1 MRILQLC
8 PKPPRPALDGGCLAM
23 DAMTR
28 GLLAEGHSVRL
39 LVICTEKHPNR
50 PEKLDS
56 NYISST
62 KYQSISIETALNP
75 VDALRHL
82 ISGESYHIGRFNS
95 PDFTREL
102 EKILRNEVFDI
113 VLLESLFMTSYE
125 DSIRR
130 LSNASIVL
138 RAHNVEH
145 KIWRGLT
152 EEARIGPKKWYLSKL
167 TKQLEEYESG
177 HINNFDAVIPISDDD
192 ASTFKN
198 LGATI
203 PMHVSPF
210 GMDFEKLPAT
220 STSKPVD
227 HVFHF
232 GSMDWLPNI
241 QGVQWLIEEVWP
253 KVREKNSE
261 VTLVLAGRNM
271 PTSFKS
277 DPSTGIKVIGE
288 IENAT
293 KFLMRNG
300 IMTIPLL
307 TGSGMRVKAV
317 EGMSAGLPVVSTEI
331 GVSGLNL
338 INGEHALIAN
348 SPVEFANHILLF
360 LESPDIANKIA
371 KFGQQHI
378 KNKFSNKNIISD
390 LVKFLKKLS

>member
-1 MRILQLC
+1 
-8 PKPPRPALDGGCLAM
+8 
-23 DAMTR
+23 
-28 GLLAEGHSVRL
+28 
-39 LVICTEKHPNR
+39 
-50 PEKLDS
+50 
-56 NYISST
+56 
-62 KYQSISIETALNP
+62 
-75 VDALRHL
+75 
-82 ISGESYHIGRFNS
+82 
-95 PDFTREL
+95 
-102 EKILRNEVFDI
+102 
-113 VLLESLFMTSYE
+113 MTSYE

-210 GMDFEKLPAT
+210 GMDFEKSPAT

-277 DPSTGIKVIGE
+277 EPSTGIKVIGE
-288 IENAT
+288 VENAT
-293 KFLMRNG
+293 NFLMRNG

-317 EGMSAGLPVVSTEI
+317 EGMSAGLPTVSTEI

-390 LVKFLKKLS
+390 LEK